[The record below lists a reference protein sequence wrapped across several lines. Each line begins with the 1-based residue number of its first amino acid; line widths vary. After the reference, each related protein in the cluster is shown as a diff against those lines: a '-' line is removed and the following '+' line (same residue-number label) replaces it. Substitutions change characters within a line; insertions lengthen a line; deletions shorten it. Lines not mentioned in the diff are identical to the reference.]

1 MNVFLDDVLNQTQAM
16 RDAMAC
22 YKDYTSAFERLSS
35 IKPQNVLFTGM
46 GSSHYCSQP
55 AVIRL
60 IQGGMAA
67 RVEAAS
73 EVLYYERQAITPD
86 TLLIIT
92 SQSGESGE
100 IVSLLER
107 LPASQTIVG
116 ITNDPRSTLG
126 RRADICLEMRV
137 APELAVSTRT
147 YLASLILSDMVASA
161 LLGESVQDSLRKS
174 AEAVG
179 VLEAFLADHEA
190 LQQEIA
196 RFFDHPQTLCY
207 IGRGPALATAECGAL
222 FTRETAKYPALAFD
236 SGEFRHGPYEMVDEK
251 FCAMIFAP
259 GGATM
264 ELQMHLTDAI
274 AEHGGR
280 VVFVTDADVRFDS
293 ARVKVLRHLPVAE
306 NHATL
311 IEIAA
316 AQLFANDM
324 ALHLGHAPGV
334 FRQSS
339 KVTTAQ

>member
-1 MNVFLDDVLNQTQAM
+1 MSASPDNHCEQERRIPMNVFLDDVLNQPQAM
-16 RDAMAC
+16 RDAMTC
-22 YKDYTSAFERLSS
+22 YKDYTSAFERISR

-60 IQGGMAA
+60 IQGGIAA

-100 IVSLLER
+100 VVSLLER

-116 ITNDPRSTLG
+116 ITNDPNSTLG

-161 LLGESVQDSLRKS
+161 LLGESVQESLGKS
-174 AEAVG
+174 AEAVEA
-179 VLEAFLADHEA
+179 LEAFLADHEA

-196 RFFDHPQTLCY
+196 QFFNHPQTICY
-207 IGRGPALATAECGAL
+207 I
-222 FTRETAKYPALAFD
+222 
-236 SGEFRHGPYEMVDEK
+236 
-251 FCAMIFAP
+251 
-259 GGATM
+259 
-264 ELQMHLTDAI
+264 
-274 AEHGGR
+274 
-280 VVFVTDADVRFDS
+280 
-293 ARVKVLRHLPVAE
+293 
-306 NHATL
+306 
-311 IEIAA
+311 
-316 AQLFANDM
+316 
-324 ALHLGHAPGV
+324 
-334 FRQSS
+334 
-339 KVTTAQ
+339 